1 MGSQGERRGRD
12 WRGAGGIRF
21 RCRTGGGSSGCG
33 GDPWGGKSGVGL
45 GEEDEVKR
53 AGREQATHT
62 HPSGPWKYARSQILQ
77 LWTCLFRQTPSQSP
91 RPHGAASRDQISKD
105 PNGNPR
111 VLSSDTPRTL
121 FFGLST
127 LLYPLS
133 TSFPTPRRASA
144 SHSKTPQTNPPPK
157 TPSRH
162 PPSSAAQSPATQT
175 PADAG
180 SLPRPPRL
188 TSPAR
193 SATAVSVPRPPI
205 TPVCVHS
212 PAAACAAAT
221 PSSASQT
228 IGAASP
234 RSPRSRSP
242 AGAAHSSPKAV

>member
-121 FFGLST
+121 FLVFLRYYIHCRLHF
-127 LLYPLS
+127 LLPVVLQRH
-133 TSFPTPRRASA
+133 TRKRPKQILPRRL
-144 SHSKTPQTNPPPK
+144 
-157 TPSRH
+157 H
-162 PPSSAAQSPATQT
+162 PVVPRR
-175 PADAG
+175 
-180 SLPRPPRL
+180 LPLKVQRPRL
-188 TSPAR
+188 PQMPEVYR
-193 SATAVSVPRPPI
+193 VH
-205 TPVCVHS
+205 PV
-212 PAAACAAAT
+212 
-221 PSSASQT
+221 
-228 IGAASP
+228 
-234 RSPRSRSP
+234 
-242 AGAAHSSPKAV
+242 